1 MVRLETLL
9 GKPMKTL
16 QSRLVNTLSI
26 FDSLILCRL
35 LISLV
40 KLQLV
45 EIISPFFTIKLE
57 FARLVMLLAI
67 LTTNVSV
74 FKLNSFFSKRRSLER
89 IKRWN

>member
-26 FDSLILCRL
+26 FDSLILCTL

-40 KLQLV
+40 KLQLA
-45 EIISPFFTIKLE
+45 EIISPFSTIKLE
-57 FARLVMLLAI
+57 LARLVMLLAI
-67 LTTNVSV
+67 LNTNVSV